1 MPRAGKLYVPVISPL
16 SSDGAC
22 DTQALIYLSKHALQ
36 EGADGIVLFGTLG
49 EGQSFSVAERQAAL
63 ESLVS
68 SGVPAERLI
77 VGTGAAALPDAV
89 TLTRHALGIG
99 VERSLILAPFF
110 FKGVSDQG
118 VEDAIARLIDGVGD
132 ARMRLYIYDIP
143 SVVSVA
149 VAPAVITSLV
159 QRYGAIIAGIKDSVA
174 DWAHVENSLKSF
186 PGLEV
191 FVGNEIFIP
200 KALELGGAG
209 AISGHGNIATRQLV
223 ALCKGETGRSGKLF
237 ASVETL
243 YHAIARYPVIPT
255 VKALAAHR
263 HAKPGYADVRAPLV
277 RMELGAAPEVVK
289 ALDDLLAE

>member
-1 MPRAGKLYVPVISPL
+1 MPHAGKLYVPVITPL
-16 SSDGAC
+16 MPDGVC
-22 DTQALIYLSKHALQ
+22 DTQALATLSKNALQ
-36 EGADGIVLFGTLG
+36 EGADGVVLFGTLG
-49 EGQSFSVAERQAAL
+49 EGQSFSVGERKAAL
-63 ESLVS
+63 EALVS
-68 SGVPAERLI
+68 SGVRADRII

-89 TLTRHALGIG
+89 ELTRHALGIG
-99 VERSLILAPFF
+99 VERSLVLVPFF
-110 FKGVSDQG
+110 FKGVSDRG
-118 VEDAIARLIDGVGD
+118 IEDAIAQLIDAVGD
-132 ARMRLYIYDIP
+132 TRMRLYLYDIP
-143 SVVSVA
+143 SVVGVA
-149 VAPAVITSLV
+149 IAPAVIASLWK
-159 QRYGAIIAGIKDSVA
+159 RYGAIIAGIKDSVA

-186 PGLEV
+186 PNLEV

-263 HAKPGYADVRAPLV
+263 HANPDYAAVRAPLV
-277 RMELGAAPEVVK
+277 RLDLSAAPEVVK
-289 ALDDLLAE
+289 TLDDLLAE